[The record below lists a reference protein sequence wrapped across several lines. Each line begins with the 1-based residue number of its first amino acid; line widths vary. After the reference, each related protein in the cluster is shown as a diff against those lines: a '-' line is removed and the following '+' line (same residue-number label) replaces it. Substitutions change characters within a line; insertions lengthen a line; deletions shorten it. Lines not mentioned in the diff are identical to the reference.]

1 VRSLFGF
8 ARGAALRLSICAAL
22 VFFIG
27 GLKAV
32 AQESQHGDEAAATD
46 SSGMWK
52 VINTALF
59 AALVAWFLVKNGPR
73 FFNARSADIQKA
85 IQDATGLKIEADF
98 RYSEIDKKMAT
109 LADEVARIRE
119 QSRGEMD
126 REHERFRSQT
136 EQEIARIRQSGLN
149 EIDALRQEA
158 ANRVQLHTAELALD
172 LAERRLQERFERG
185 EQDGLVGELIRLIE
199 RGKS

>member
-1 VRSLFGF
+1 VRNLFGF
-8 ARGAALRLSICAAL
+8 VRRAALRLSICATL

-27 GLKAV
+27 GLNAV
-32 AQESQHGDEAAATD
+32 AQESQHGDEAAASD

-59 AALVAWFLVKNGPR
+59 AALVAWFLAKNGPR

-109 LADEVARIRE
+109 LPQEVDRIRQ
-119 QSRGEMD
+119 QSMVEMD
-126 REHERFRSQT
+126 REHERLRSQT
-136 EQEIARIRQSGLN
+136 EQEIARIRQSGSN
-149 EIDALRQEA
+149 EIDALSQEA

-172 LAERRLQERFERG
+172 LAERRLQERFARG
-185 EQDGLVGELIRLIE
+185 EQDGLIGELVRLIE
-199 RGKS
+199 RGKN

>member
-1 VRSLFGF
+1 VRSFFGF

-27 GLKAV
+27 GLNAA

-52 VINTALF
+52 VINTTLF

-109 LADEVARIRE
+109 LPQEVARIRQ
-119 QSRGEMD
+119 QSMAEMD
-126 REHERFRSQT
+126 REHDRLRSQT

-172 LAERRLQERFERG
+172 LAERRLQERFARG
-185 EQDGLVGELIRLIE
+185 EQDGLVGELVRLIE
-199 RGKS
+199 RGKN

>member
-1 VRSLFGF
+1 LFGF
-8 ARGAALRLSICAAL
+8 ARGVALRFSICAAL

-27 GLKAV
+27 GLNAV

-46 SSGMWK
+46 STGMWK
-52 VINTALF
+52 IINTALF

-158 ANRVQLHTAELALD
+158 ANRVQLHTAESALD
-172 LAERRLQERFERG
+172 LAERRLQERFARG
-185 EQDGLVGELIRLIE
+185 EQDGLVGELVRLIE
-199 RGKS
+199 RGKN

>member
-1 VRSLFGF
+1 LFGV
-8 ARGAALRLSICAAL
+8 ARGAVLRLSICAAL

-27 GLKAV
+27 GLNAV
-32 AQESQHGDEAAATD
+32 AQQHGDEAAATD
-46 SSGMWK
+46 STGMWK

-136 EQEIARIRQSGLN
+136 EQELARIRQSGLN
-149 EIDALRQEA
+149 EIDALRLEA

-172 LAERRLQERFERG
+172 LAERRLQERFARG
-185 EQDGLVGELIRLIE
+185 EQDGLVGELVRLIE
-199 RGKS
+199 RGKN